1 MNDDEKEIDES
12 KDGSNIPKEKI
23 REEGEENDEIS
34 YKAVLRN
41 KNFVKI
47 LLGQFFSNFADNV
60 LRTAILMYVYDL
72 TGDLAITTITIAV
85 MIVPWIIVG
94 PIAGVLADRISRK
107 AIMVSAD
114 VVRGMLLLLVPLVED
129 IPTLMII
136 VFFIGVASASFT
148 APRSAAIPEITGMK
162 LFVKAISLSQLVFQ
176 TMSVIGPL
184 LGAIIYAMI
193 GPLTFLFSSICYF
206 VSAVILFI
214 TVIPSAKRKDEALTM
229 KLVFSDLK
237 EGVKYLAGEP
247 MIRKLM
253 LLFTIMVAGGA
264 FAGTLIYPYLFEI
277 LHDGV
282 ESQKDVAQTQYGIIG
297 AIIAFGSIIGN
308 LVFGK
313 FEKQIGRRFA
323 IFVGSIGGAFF
334 YYSFIFFPGFEI
346 LAMWAIVLGL
356 FSGMSSLAVNAI
368 FAETVPNNIRGRA
381 YSAVNAYIQIFSV
394 ISMSLS
400 GITAESIGIVYTV
413 VGAGACLIM
422 GTYLF
427 AVFTNYFEFTSAPP
441 HVHPEHITE

>member
-1 MNDDEKEIDES
+1 MNDDEKRIDETQN
-12 KDGSNIPKEKI
+12 GSVIPKEKVI
-23 REEGEENDEIS
+23 GDETEEIS
-34 YKAVLRN
+34 YKAVLKN

-60 LRTAILMYVYDL
+60 LRTAILMYVYDI
-72 TGDLAITTITIAV
+72 TGDLALTTVTIAV
-85 MIVPWIIVG
+85 MIIPWIIVG

-107 AIMVSAD
+107 AIMVVAD
-114 VVRGMLLLLVPLVED
+114 VARGTLILLIPFTED
-129 IPTLMII
+129 IPTIMAI

-162 LFVKAISLSQLVFQ
+162 LFVKAISLAQLVFQ

-184 LGAIIYAMI
+184 LGAIIYATI
-193 GPLTFLFSSICYF
+193 GPTTFLFASVCYF
-206 VSAVILFI
+206 VSGVILYL
-214 TVIPSAKRKDEALTM
+214 TLIPSAQRKDEALTM
-229 KLVFSDLK
+229 SLVFTDLK
-237 EGVKYLAGEP
+237 EGVRYLAGEP

-264 FAGTLIYPYLFEI
+264 FAGTLMYPYLYEVFHEGI
-277 LHDGV
+277 
-282 ESQKDVAQTQYGIIG
+282 ESQKDVAQTQFGTIG
-297 AIIAFGSIIGN
+297 AIIALGSIIGN
-308 LVFGK
+308 LAFGK
-313 FEKQIGRRFA
+313 YEKQIGRRFA
-323 IFVGSIGGAFF
+323 IFVGSIGGGFF

-346 LAMWAIVLGL
+346 LAIWAIVIGV

-400 GITAESIGIVYTV
+400 GITAETFGIVYTIA
-413 VGAGACLIM
+413 GAGACLIM
-422 GTYLF
+422 GTFLF
-427 AVFTNYFEFTSAPP
+427 AVFTNYFEFTSVPFS
-441 HVHPEHITE
+441 HTPEIEIA